1 MARPLSEILEDPQ
14 VYQDLENNPHSFRFK
29 EGAVVMVSTV
39 HRPPHVELLK
49 DHHGRLTITG
59 PLANLMDAVAHSLNF
74 TYKIV
79 TPPDGTYGAHSAN
92 GSWSGMMGQVVRKEA
107 DVSLGPFAI
116 SWKRN
121 QAVDFAHHYL
131 FDYGSMIKSKG
142 LPEIDPWGFL
152 FPLQPKVW
160 AALLAGLLVAWL
172 AILVLGHNPDGSRKV
187 NRASDLFFQHLKV
200 IFYQNLTIKV
210 KRGSEMVLLGGWVVV
225 AMMVMWSYTGNLV
238 SLLAVRHI
246 PQPLQTLRDVIEES
260 NLKVIVEPK
269 TILTDHLDSAK
280 SGDLRDIGDL
290 VNVGRI
296 KYEVTSDLLH
306 VVDTLVRDGDH
317 TLATIK
323 ISLIKFISELSRKT
337 GKHSRC
343 DFYIV
348 RETLNHVSQ
357 CMVGQ
362 KGNPIVPAMSHRIS
376 ALVESGLYEYW
387 LMNNIPFIENC
398 RHSPSKITV
407 MEPLALTNLWGMFV
421 LLVGGNLLAL
431 LTFSLE
437 LCITRKAGVKAS

>member
-29 EGAVVMVSTV
+29 EGAVMMVSTV

-79 TPPDGTYGAHSAN
+79 TPPDGTYGTQSAN

-121 QAVDFAHHYL
+121 QAVDFAHHYI
-131 FDYGSMIKSKG
+131 FDYASMIKSKG

-187 NRASDLFFQHLKV
+187 NRASDLFFQHLRIILRQDMSGV
-200 IFYQNLTIKV
+200 R
-210 KRGSEMVLLGGWVVV
+210 RGSEMVLLGGWLVV
-225 AMMVMWSYTGNLV
+225 AMMVTWSYTGNLV

-246 PQPLQTLRDVIEES
+246 PQPIQTVRDVVQDP
-260 NLKVIVEPK
+260 NLKVILEPK
-269 TILTDHLDSAK
+269 TIVTSFLENIE
-280 SGDLRDIGDL
+280 SGDLRAMGDL
-290 VNVGRI
+290 MYIGRV
-296 KYEVTSDLLH
+296 KYRITSTLLDA
-306 VVDTLVRDGDH
+306 VDTLVRDGDH
-317 TLATIK
+317 VLVTIK
-323 ISLIKFISELSRKT
+323 IGLIKFISELSSRT
-337 GKHSRC
+337 GRC

-348 RETLNHVSQ
+348 RENLIHVFQ

-362 KGNPIVPAMSHRIS
+362 KGNPIVPAISHRIR

-387 LMNNIPFIENC
+387 LMSNIPFIENC
-398 RHSPSKITV
+398 RRSPSKITV
-407 MEPLALTNLWGMFV
+407 VEPLALTNLWGMFV

>member
-29 EGAVVMVSTV
+29 EGAVMMVSTV

-59 PLANLMDAVAHSLNF
+59 PLANLMDA
-74 TYKIV
+74 
-79 TPPDGTYGAHSAN
+79 
-92 GSWSGMMGQVVRKEA
+92 EA

-121 QAVDFAHHYL
+121 QAVDFAHHYI
-131 FDYGSMIKSKG
+131 FDYASMIKSKG

-187 NRASDLFFQHLKV
+187 NRASDLFFQHLRIILRQDMSGV
-200 IFYQNLTIKV
+200 R
-210 KRGSEMVLLGGWVVV
+210 RGSEMVLLGGWLVV
-225 AMMVMWSYTGNLV
+225 AMMVTWSYTGNLV

-246 PQPLQTLRDVIEES
+246 PQPIQTVRDVVQDP
-260 NLKVIVEPK
+260 NLKVILEPK
-269 TILTDHLDSAK
+269 TIVTSFLENIE
-280 SGDLRDIGDL
+280 SGDLRAMGDL
-290 VNVGRI
+290 MYIGRV
-296 KYEVTSDLLH
+296 KYRITSTLLDA
-306 VVDTLVRDGDH
+306 VDTLVRDGDH
-317 TLATIK
+317 VLVTIK
-323 ISLIKFISELSRKT
+323 IGLIKFISELSSRT
-337 GKHSRC
+337 GRC

-348 RETLNHVSQ
+348 RENLIHVFQ

-362 KGNPIVPAMSHRIS
+362 KGNPIVPAISHRIR

-387 LMNNIPFIENC
+387 LMSNIPFIENC
-398 RHSPSKITV
+398 RRSPSKITV
-407 MEPLALTNLWGMFV
+407 VEPLALTNLWGMFV